1 MILVSFTSLSSTHPI
16 VFKKLE
22 QNPKCRR
29 LPLESFLAAPTTRL
43 AKSKLLLE
51 TILKYTP
58 QNHPDTH
65 LIPQAISHMKTI
77 LENINI
83 ATGKADNRF
92 KLDQLADQLTLN
104 SKEAALVNLSDSR
117 RQLVR
122 DGPLI
127 MKKTASDYEVHVF
140 LLDNCLLICKRKK
153 TGQLKL
159 YKNVCVWGGFFLR
172 LF

>member
-1 MILVSFTSLSSTHPI
+1 
-16 VFKKLE
+16 
-22 QNPKCRR
+22 
-29 LPLESFLAAPTTRL
+29 
-43 AKSKLLLE
+43 
-51 TILKYTP
+51 
-58 QNHPDTH
+58 
-65 LIPQAISHMKTI
+65 MKTI

-104 SKEAALVNLSDSR
+104 PKEASLVNLMDAQR
-117 RQLVR
+117 LLVR

-127 MKKTASDYEVHVF
+127 MKKTASDNEVHVF

-159 YKNVCVWGGFFLR
+159 YKNVRPSLVSVCDLMMNLEFFSP
-172 LF
+172 